1 MKIYRVIGF
10 KTPTDYAT
18 LDKVFHTE
26 GGARLFIRYAL
37 KKKDFGYSMFHLREE
52 ETYISKDNLELST
65 SIPIAKF
72 AL

>member
-1 MKIYRVIGF
+1 MKTYRVIGF

-37 KKKDFGYSMFHLREE
+37 KRLDFALFILLEE
-52 ETYISKDNLELST
+52 ETFISKDNLELST
-65 SIPIAKF
+65 SIPIAEF

>member
-1 MKIYRVIGF
+1 MKTYRVIGF

-26 GGARLFIRYAL
+26 GGARLSIRYAL
-37 KKKDFGYSMFHLREE
+37 KRLDFALFTLREE
-52 ETYISKDNLELST
+52 ETIISNDNLELST
-65 SIPIAKF
+65 SIPIAEF